1 MKIIAALLVL
11 LLLPDCAFPGED
23 NLHECAVTRDVWLSC
38 ATKEESDS
46 NSGKYP
52 RIKLKVLQEFGLLD
66 FDVSKLKGKKIAS
79 VWLIVASDGGERF
92 APKGRGSDL
101 RWFTVSTISS
111 EWEEGL
117 GAESYAR
124 DDAGH
129 GATFNEA
136 SYKKRPWTI
145 PGSKCWDVTLGNGN
159 SLRSDVDA
167 GDPKDGWF
175 EIPLDKRLVQ
185 ARVAEASHGFM
196 LMDGSTGVDRN
207 CYISAREGKH
217 PPYLLVKV
225 SGEKVNAPAAP
236 LNLAV
241 KPAPNEAGIE
251 LGAAEISFTVPEGA
265 FAYRIK
271 LDGAPLPRW
280 QIPFAAKAGST
291 QAFFLRYLPPDEE
304 FKLEVAAV
312 DEAGNVSG
320 FFAAAG
326 RSSAK
331 IVIPKIQSAAE
342 ISAPPAP
349 AENWIK
355 IDSAFS
361 NIIEDAARGEIVSV
375 PFRIEKMATDI
386 KVEVSGMVGVS
397 HRVWRCWQV
406 KAKDQ
411 WIPEYAI
418 PVIEKLP
425 INIPDE
431 RNKSGL
437 PYADIVIDLIV
448 APDANPGM
456 RIGHVTV
463 KAGAE
468 SSGFGVV
475 LHIHKAVIPN
485 EIHFNPELN
494 AYDEPGGAGGEHYF
508 DAHRIAHYNR
518 CSINAVPYTQ
528 RGDMHTGC
536 APKTSADGHVTDWS
550 SYDKNFGPLLDGSA
564 FKDNP
569 RAGIPVPVF
578 YLPINENWPLPMAAN
593 YHPGCP
599 LEGPDWK
606 PKHDLLAK
614 PPEEAF
620 SKEYQAAMVNCSQ
633 DFLKHFEAQKYT
645 RTLAECFFNNKWHF
659 SKLRLGGTAWTMD
672 EPTDYL
678 DWHALKFFSALFHE
692 GIKNQ
697 FASRLVFRGDI
708 SRPMWQGG
716 CMDGLMEIMYSGN
729 GQFSMHPLMHES
741 RRRMSA
747 VLYTYGS
754 ANSIGRSNLETVAWC
769 LKAHCHDCDGV
780 VPWQSLGG
788 DDAFDIG
795 DKPDSGNALI
805 VDGRKRF
812 GVNAIASLRVHAF
825 RDGAQLCELLRLLEI
840 KKGWSRAH
848 SGALVSQAIPLGS
861 EFKQGFRD
869 DAAALEFK
877 NLKASDFKNLK
888 TTILRLLDE

>member
-1 MKIIAALLVL
+1 MKNTAALIILAL
-11 LLLPDCAFPGED
+11 QLCPAFLAAAEPITCVD
-23 NLHECAVTRDVWLSC
+23 TRDVWLSC
-38 ATKEESDS
+38 ATKDEADS
-46 NSGKYP
+46 SSGKYP

-66 FDVSKLKGKKIAS
+66 FDVSKLKGRTIESAS
-79 VWLIVASDGGERF
+79 LFVAPDGGERF

-117 GAESYAR
+117 GAENYAH

-159 SLRSDVDA
+159 SLRCDVDA
-167 GDPKDGWF
+167 GDPKNGWF

-185 ARVAEASHGFM
+185 ARVAGASHGFM
-196 LMDGSTGVDRN
+196 LMDGSTGIDRN
-207 CYISAREGKH
+207 SLISTREGKH

-225 SGEKVNAPAAP
+225 SGEKTTAPAAP
-236 LNLAV
+236 LNLSS
-241 KPAPNEAGIE
+241 KPAPNEASLE
-251 LGAAEISFTVPEGA
+251 HGAAEISLTVPEGA
-265 FAYRIK
+265 FAFQIK
-271 LDGAPLPRW
+271 LNNAPLPRW

-291 QAFFLRYLPPDEE
+291 QDFFLRHLPPDAD
-304 FKLEVAAV
+304 FKIEVAAI
-312 DEAGNVSG
+312 DDAGNMSE
-320 FFAAAG
+320 FSAATG

-331 IVIPKIQSAAE
+331 ITVPAIQIQPVAE
-342 ISAPPAP
+342 TPAH
-349 AENWIK
+349 AESWLK
-355 IDSAFS
+355 LDGARSTFA
-361 NIIEDAARGEIVSV
+361 EDAARGELVTV
-375 PFRIEKMATDI
+375 PFRIEKTAADI
-386 KVEVSGMVGVS
+386 QIEVSNMAGVS
-397 HRVWRCWQV
+397 HRVWRCWPV
-406 KAKDQ
+406 KVKDK
-411 WIPEYAI
+411 WVSEYAI
-418 PVIEKLP
+418 PVTEKLP
-425 INIPDE
+425 VKIPDE
-431 RNKSGL
+431 QNKSGL
-437 PYADIVIDLIV
+437 QYADIVIDLIV
-448 APDANPGM
+448 APDAVPGI
-456 RIGHVTV
+456 RSGLVTV

-468 SSGFGVV
+468 SRNFPVE
-475 LHIHKAVIPN
+475 LHIHKAVIPA

-494 AYDEPGGAGGEHYF
+494 AYDEPGGAGSERCL

-528 RGDMHTGC
+528 RGDMHAGA
-536 APKTSADGHVTDWS
+536 APKVDADGHVTDWS
-550 SYDKNFGPLLDGSA
+550 VYDKNFGPLLDGSA

-578 YLPINENWPLPMAAN
+578 YLPMNENWPLPMAAN

-599 LEGPDWK
+599 LTGQDWK

-620 SKEYQAAMVNCSQ
+620 TKEYQAAMTHVSR
-633 DFLKHFEAQKYT
+633 DFLKHFEEQKYT

-678 DWHALKFFSALFHE
+678 DWHALAFFSALFHD

-697 FASRLVFRGDI
+697 SASHLVFRGDI
-708 SRPMWQGG
+708 SRPMWQGN
-716 CMDGLMEIMYSGN
+716 CMDGLIEIMYSGN
-729 GQFSMHPLMHES
+729 GQFSMHPLMRES
-741 RRRMSA
+741 RRRMTA
-747 VLYTYGS
+747 TLYTYGS
-754 ANSIGRSNLETVAWC
+754 ANNIGRSNLETVAWC

-840 KKGWSRAH
+840 KNGWSRAH
-848 SGALVSQAIPLGS
+848 SGALVSQVIPLGA
-861 EFKQGFRD
+861 EFKQGFQD

-877 NLKASDFKNLK
+877 DLKTADFKNLK
-888 TTILRLLDE
+888 AAILRLLDQ